1 MSTLQVTK
9 VRAIL
14 LAIIFAGAS
23 LSPASQAQ
31 DLERKVIVDVPFAFQ
46 TTSQHLSA
54 GLYTIST
61 TYQNIASNRG
71 ASRSGFALTGFDEDS
86 QPSKTTR
93 VIFRKYGDQY
103 FLNEIRVKGDTTHTY
118 FLQSQQESVE
128 LSANRTAPT
137 FGDRMKSHAE
147 GAW

>member
-31 DLERKVIVDVPFAFQ
+31 DLESRVIVNVPFAFQ
-46 TTSQHLSA
+46 NGPQHLSA
-54 GLYTIST
+54 GLYAIST
-61 TYQNIASNRG
+61 SYQNITSIRG

-93 VIFRKYGDQY
+93 VVFLKYGD
-103 FLNEIRVKGDTTHTY
+103 K
-118 FLQSQQESVE
+118 
-128 LSANRTAPT
+128 
-137 FGDRMKSHAE
+137 
-147 GAW
+147 

>member
-14 LAIIFAGAS
+14 LAIIFAGAP
-23 LSPASQAQ
+23 LSPTSHAQ
-31 DLERKVIVDVPFAFQ
+31 DLESKVIVNVPFAFQ
-46 TTSQHLSA
+46 NGSQHLSA

-61 TYQNIASNRG
+61 SYQNIASIRG
-71 ASRSGFALTGFDEDS
+71 ASRSGFALTGLDEDS

-93 VIFRKYGDQY
+93 VVFRKYGDQY
-103 FLNEIRVKGDTTHTY
+103 FLNEIWVKGDTTHTY
-118 FLQSQQESVE
+118 FLQSKRESVE

-137 FGDRMKSHAE
+137 NITLAALEPPR
-147 GAW
+147 

>member
-14 LAIIFAGAS
+14 LAIIFAGAP

-31 DLERKVIVDVPFAFQ
+31 DLESRVIVNVPFAFQ
-46 TTSQHLSA
+46 NGSQHLSA
-54 GLYTIST
+54 GLYTIGTS
-61 TYQNIASNRG
+61 YQNIASIRG
-71 ASRSGFALTGFDEDS
+71 ASRSGFALTGLDEDS

-93 VIFRKYGDQY
+93 VVFLKYGDQY
-103 FLNEIRVKGDTTHTY
+103 FLNEIWVKGDTTHTY
-118 FLQSQQESVE
+118 FLQSKRESVE

-137 FGDRMKSHAE
+137 NITLAALESPR
-147 GAW
+147 